1 MPTPVQSRL
10 RLFQEWDHDLPL
22 KFLWA
27 LDFSNAN
34 GQPSMKDIGDNI
46 NLWLME
52 ANERWPVM
60 PTLMDDQTDSR
71 TGVGYLLAQRV
82 AFPNESFGVS
92 TLPVNRSGGF
102 VAGYVGDRRSD
113 YGSSNKVDISFLET
127 NIDIIDFF
135 IKPWIVAASY
145 KGLIEDDD
153 RPIKCNITA
162 TLYSRAIDYYN
173 NKWASSQDSTRRT
186 VEYTARKQVSFKNC
200 VPVNVEG
207 DQISYGE
214 LSFDE
219 LIKTVSFVFSHYEIS
234 DGSFSNDLG
243 T

>member
-1 MPTPVQSRL
+1 VPAPVQSRL
-10 RLFQEWDHDLPL
+10 RLFQKWDHDLPL

-34 GQPSMKDIGDNI
+34 GQPSMGDVGNNI
-46 NLWLME
+46 KSWLQE
-52 ANERWPVM
+52 VEQNNWRVY
-60 PTLMDDQTDSR
+60 PTLMDQQTDSR
-71 TGVGYLLAQRV
+71 SGVGYLLAQQV

-127 NIDIIDFF
+127 NTDIIDFF

-173 NKWASSQDSTRRT
+173 NKWFSSQDSTRRT
-186 VEYTARKQVSFKNC
+186 VEYTARKQVRFKDC

-234 DGSFSNDLG
+234 HGFFNNDL
-243 T
+243 

>member
-10 RLFQEWDHDLPL
+10 RLFQEWEHDLPL

-34 GQPSMKDIGDNI
+34 GQPSMRDVGNNI
-46 NLWLME
+46 KSWLQE
-52 ANERWPVM
+52 VEQNNWSVY

-71 TGVGYLLAQRV
+71 SGIGYLLAQQV

-92 TLPVNRSGGF
+92 TLPVSRSGGF

-127 NIDIIDFF
+127 NRDIIDYF

-162 TLYSRAIDYYN
+162 TLYSRANDYYS
-173 NKWASSQDSTRRT
+173 NKWFSSQDSTRRT
-186 VEYTARKQVSFKNC
+186 VDYSLRKQINFKNC
-200 VPVNVEG
+200 MPVNVEG

-214 LSFDE
+214 LSFEE
-219 LIKTVSFVFSHYEIS
+219 LVKTVSFVFSHYQIVGESGLI
-234 DGSFSNDLG
+234 